1 MYTVLIVDDEYYF
14 RQALKVSLPWAE
26 LDLQLIGEAKNGE
39 DALELM
45 RNLHPDIIMVD
56 INMPIMDGLTF
67 ITQARSEGFNAK
79 FIVLTGH
86 SEFAYAKHA
95 IQLGVSNYV
104 LKPIDGDEIQRS
116 LSEMKQLI
124 NHERHA
130 RLELDDLKK
139 QAVEKAS
146 LERTQTLNDWLLGN
160 LEPEHQR
167 DRLHSLGIDTSATS
181 YRTVVIELGGSDGA
195 LPLSPQTKASMRRS
209 VPLLVQ
215 QAMHPSVTYEGF
227 LNEKG
232 QFVLIFSSNDNKLN
246 EIDALCEAIGA
257 QLTADNGWTY
267 TIGVGNTHEGLEAVS
282 SSYKEA
288 LYALK
293 HRYLLGG
300 NRVIGYS
307 HITRSAMKTSLYSMD
322 KRSSFLKSMRTG
334 NAPEVEAWLS
344 DFFNSARLKNASIDM
359 LLVAG
364 FEMYSTCME
373 FLEETSQD
381 INEIVHNPS
390 EPDLF
395 GLIERMGSF
404 SEFEDWIRS
413 LIGKIMIHVHAKKSS
428 RSAIIVEEVKSFI
441 TAHYRNEELKI
452 EDIARGVHMNYT
464 HLCYVF
470 KKETTTTI
478 NDYLTQ
484 IRMQKA
490 KELFDQGY
498 IIVQDVASRVGYS
511 DANYFGKCY
520 KKYSGITPS
529 KYISNK
535 QHQ

>member
-26 LDLQLIGEAKNGE
+26 LGLQLIGEAKNGE

-67 ITQARSEGFNAK
+67 IAKARSEGFHSK

-86 SEFAYAKHA
+86 SEFTYAKHA

-104 LKPIDGDEIQRS
+104 LKPIDAEEIQSS
-116 LSEMKQLI
+116 LNEMKQLI

-130 RLELDDLKK
+130 KLELDDLKK

-146 LERTQTLNDWLLGN
+146 LQRTQALNDWLLGN
-160 LEPEHQR
+160 LDPEHQ
-167 DRLHSLGIDTSATS
+167 DELLLSLGIDTQSTS
-181 YRTVVIELGGSDGA
+181 YRTAVIELAGSERD
-195 LPLSPQTKASMRRS
+195 SPSGLQDKAAMRRS
-209 VPLLVQ
+209 LPSLVHQ
-215 QAMHPSVTYEGF
+215 LIDPTLAYEGF
-227 LNEKG
+227 FNEKG
-232 QFVLIFSSNDNKLN
+232 QFALIFGVKDKNMDD
-246 EIDALCEAIGA
+246 IGGLCQSIGA
-257 QLTADNGWTY
+257 RMAEDNGWAY
-267 TIGVGNTHEGLEAVS
+267 TIGLGNGHDGMEAVS
-282 SSYKEA
+282 DSYKEA

-300 NRVIGYS
+300 NRVIEYS
-307 HITRSAMKTSLYSMD
+307 HITRSVMRVNLYSMD
-322 KRSSFLKSMRTG
+322 KRSSLLKSMRTG
-334 NAPEVEAWLS
+334 NALEVEAWLS
-344 DFFNSARLKNASIDM
+344 EFFDHARLQHASLDM

-364 FEMYSTCME
+364 FEIYSTCLE

-381 INEIVHNPS
+381 IHEIVQSQS

-395 GLIERMGSF
+395 GLIERMDSLG
-404 SEFEDWIRS
+404 EFEDWIRS
-413 LIGKIMIHVHAKKSS
+413 LISKMIVHVHAKKTS
-428 RSAIIVEEVKSFI
+428 RSAVIVEEVKSYI
-441 TAHYRNEELKI
+441 TTHYRNEELKI

-470 KKETTTTI
+470 KKETSTTI

-529 KYISNK
+529 KYISNINK
-535 QHQ
+535 G